1 MKDDDVTTRLLWSP
15 VFTCRQLRHT
25 EIDWLPVWPES
36 RRVLMPLL
44 TTWQPRL
51 VLMYGQHFCLFCCN
65 TEATFCTVDQDCQPD
80 RENGKK
86 IPTLLIQIDKVVSR
100 INKVVSRINKV
111 VSRIV
116 EGVDP
121 NQQGGTPNQQ
131 SVSRILYDLSR
142 HILIFWVLSH
152 FEFLS
157 SVTFWASSHIELCPF
172 WVGRF

>member
-1 MKDDDVTTRLLWSP
+1 MFILKCHIKVHNWIFEIQLYTRDNFFRMTS
-15 VFTCRQLRHT
+15 
-25 EIDWLPVWPES
+25 
-36 RRVLMPLL
+36 L

-80 RENGKK
+80 RENGKE
-86 IPTLLIQIDKVVSR
+86 IPTLLIRINKVVSR

-131 SVSRILYDLSR
+131 SVSRILYALLDHLNAL
-142 HILIFWVLSH
+142 HCTVPHLTVLH
-152 FEFLS
+152 CPNVL
-157 SVTFWASSHIELCPF
+157 LCTALE
-172 WVGRF
+172 

>member
-1 MKDDDVTTRLLWSP
+1 MTA
-15 VFTCRQLRHT
+15 
-25 EIDWLPVWPES
+25 
-36 RRVLMPLL
+36 L

-80 RENGKK
+80 RENGKE
-86 IPTLLIQIDKVVSR
+86 IPTLLIRINKVVSR
-100 INKVVSRINKV
+100 INKVVSRINKL

-131 SVSRILYDLSR
+131 SVSRILYGESC
-142 HILIFWVLSH
+142 IIPIQAV
-152 FEFLS
+152 
-157 SVTFWASSHIELCPF
+157 CPPPSYQSD
-172 WVGRF
+172 GRAVCHCTAFYSPTAIRCTAF